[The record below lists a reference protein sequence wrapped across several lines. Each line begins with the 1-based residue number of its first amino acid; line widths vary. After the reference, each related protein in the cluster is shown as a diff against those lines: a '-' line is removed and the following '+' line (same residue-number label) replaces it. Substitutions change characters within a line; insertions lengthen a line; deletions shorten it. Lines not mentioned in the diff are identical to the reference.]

1 VHHRHLL
8 PNEIDLLLDEE
19 TGFGVQP
26 LREHVRDCSDCRAR
40 LDEAKAVVNAL
51 DEIPLLS
58 PHFGLADR
66 VMSQVPVFVPWH
78 VAARDAVTRWVPN
91 GPGARALAAALVAVV
106 GSLVT
111 GLTLWIATRGDM
123 LAMFTGLVGE
133 RARSTA
139 ADAAGDV
146 VVSLFGPQVAAAV
159 QQVGPI
165 GIALAGGG
173 FLIASLATVLGL
185 RLIATSSRA
194 RS

>member
-1 VHHRHLL
+1 MQHRHLL

-26 LREHVRDCSDCRAR
+26 LREHVRGCPDCRAR
-40 LDEAKAVVNAL
+40 LAEAKAVVAAL
-51 DEIPLLS
+51 DEIPVMS

-78 VAARDAVTRWVPN
+78 VAARDTVVRWIPTS
-91 GPGARALAAALVAVV
+91 PGVRALAAALIAVV
-106 GSLVT
+106 GSLIT

-133 RARSTA
+133 RARSAVT
-139 ADAAGDV
+139 DAAGDV
-146 VVSLFGPQVAAAV
+146 VVSLFGAQMIAAV
-159 QQVGPI
+159 QQVGPL
-165 GIALAGGG
+165 GIALAAGG
-173 FLIASLATVLGL
+173 FLVASFATVLGL

>member
-1 VHHRHLL
+1 VYHRHLL

-26 LREHVRDCSDCRAR
+26 LREHVRSCPDCSGR
-40 LDEAKAVVNAL
+40 LAEAQEVVNSL
-51 DEIPLLS
+51 SEVPLLA
-58 PHFGLADR
+58 PRMGMAER
-66 VMSQVPVFVPWH
+66 VMSRVPVFVPWH
-78 VAARDAVTRWVPN
+78 VSARDAVLKWMPSS
-91 GPGARALAAALVAVV
+91 PAARALAAVLVAFV

-111 GLTLWIATRGDM
+111 GLTLYIATRGDV
-123 LAMFTGLVGE
+123 LATVTGLVGE
-133 RARSTA
+133 QARSTA
-139 ADAAGDV
+139 TDAAGDV
-146 VVSLFGPQVAAAV
+146 VVALFGPQVVGAV

-185 RLIATSSRA
+185 RLIATSGRA